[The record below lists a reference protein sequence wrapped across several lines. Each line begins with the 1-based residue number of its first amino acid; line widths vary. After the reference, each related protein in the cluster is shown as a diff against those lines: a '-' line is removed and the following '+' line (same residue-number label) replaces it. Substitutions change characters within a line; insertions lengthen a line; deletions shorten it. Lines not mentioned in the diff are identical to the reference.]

1 MNEERIIIGCD
12 QLGGSDWGTTKI
24 TEIMDA
30 LRYAY
35 DMGFKRFD
43 TADVYGLGL
52 SEARLSSLF
61 FKKSDIKITTKIGIR
76 WICGSNWGRAE
87 TCHDDSES
95 YVKTAIENSI
105 KRLEGLNIETLLLHW
120 PTSLSN
126 LKRVIQIFEQ
136 FSLKGKFN
144 NYGFCNGAQFLK
156 EIQNQKYTKNL
167 IYQTNYN
174 LTSQNDAYIEN
185 LTKQFKSL
193 QLYGIYAQGILAWD
207 NLKKITTEKDD
218 RRSRLPIYRDENI
231 SKLNFIKKQ
240 LNEICLKYNVSNSS
254 LILNSTLRSV
264 PEASIIV
271 GVRHINHVKSIIEG
285 CNLEIS
291 KKDYEL
297 IKSLFKE
304 FSIRN

>member
-12 QLGGSDWGTTKI
+12 QLGGSGWGKIKI
-24 TEIMDA
+24 TEVMDA
-30 LRYAY
+30 LRFAY
-35 DMGFKRFD
+35 DEGFKRFD

-61 FKKSDIKITTKIGIR
+61 FKKSDLKITTKIGIR
-76 WICGSNWGRAE
+76 WLHSSNWERAK

-95 YVKTAIENSI
+95 YIKTALENSI
-105 KRLEGLNIETLLLHW
+105 KRLEGLNIETILLHW
-120 PTSLSN
+120 PTCLSN
-126 LKRVIQIFEQ
+126 LKKAIQIFEQ
-136 FSLKGKFN
+136 FSIKGNFN

-156 EIQNQKYTKNL
+156 EMEYLKYTKNL

-174 LTSQNDAYIEN
+174 LTSQNDAYIAN
-185 LTKQFKSL
+185 LNKNFKSL

-207 NLKKITTEKDD
+207 NLKKISTEKDD

-231 SKLNFIKKQ
+231 SKLNLIKKQ
-240 LNEICLKYNVSNSS
+240 LNDICLKYNVSNSS
-254 LILNSTLRSV
+254 LILNSTLRSI

-297 IKSLFKE
+297 IKSSFKE
-304 FSIRN
+304 FFIRN